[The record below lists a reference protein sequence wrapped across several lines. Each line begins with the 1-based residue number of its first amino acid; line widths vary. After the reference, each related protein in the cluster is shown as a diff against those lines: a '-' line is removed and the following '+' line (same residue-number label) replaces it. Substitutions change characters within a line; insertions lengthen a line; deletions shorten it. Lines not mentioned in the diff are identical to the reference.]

1 MALLREQKDYVSGQ
15 ELCQRFGVSR
25 TAVWKAIGQLKKE
38 GYAID
43 AVQNRGYRLADME
56 SIYGQNELSSRIKSQ
71 WAGHRL
77 HYFDSLGSTNAQAKL
92 EAEAGAAHGTLVVT
106 DMQTAGRGRRG
117 RDWSSPAGT
126 NVYFTLI
133 LRPDCEPNQ
142 ASMLTLVM
150 ALAVAK
156 GIARVTGLQADIKW
170 PNDIV
175 VNGKKVCGILTEMSL
190 EQDYIQYLVTGVG
203 INVRQQDF
211 APDIVNKATALEM
224 EGAGNVNRAE
234 LIAAI
239 MKAYEEDYQVFQAT
253 GSLAK
258 LRDTYDSMLVNRG
271 RKVVILDP
279 KGDYEGI
286 ARGIDDA
293 GQLLVELPSGEI
305 VKVYAGEVSVRGT
318 YGYV

>member
-1 MALLREQKDYVSGQ
+1 MSGQ

-38 GYAID
+38 GYAIE
-43 AVQNRGYRLADME
+43 AVQNRGYRLAGME
-56 SIYGQNELSSRIKSQ
+56 SIYGQNELSSRIQSQ
-71 WAGHRL
+71 WAGREL

-92 EAEAGAAHGTLVVT
+92 EAEAGAAHGTLVVA

-117 RDWSSPAGT
+117 RDWSSPAGI

-133 LRPDCEPNQ
+133 LRPDCMPNQ
-142 ASMLTLVM
+142 ASMMTLIM

-203 INVRQQDF
+203 INVRRQDF
-211 APDIVNKATALEM
+211 AQDIAHKATALEM
-224 EGAGNVNRAE
+224 EGADSVNRAE

-239 MKAYEEDYQVFQAT
+239 MKAYEEDYEVFRET

-258 LRDTYDSMLVNRG
+258 LRDSYNSMLVNRG
-271 RKVVILDP
+271 KQVVILDP

-293 GQLLVELPSGEI
+293 GQLLVELPGGE
-305 VKVYAGEVSVRGT
+305 VVEVYAGEVSVRGI

>member
-1 MALLREQKDYVSGQ
+1 MREQKDYVSGQ

-43 AVQNRGYRLADME
+43 AVQNRGYRLAGME

-71 WAGHRL
+71 WAGRRL

-133 LRPDCEPNQ
+133 LRPDCEPDQ

-156 GIARVTGLQADIKW
+156 GIAQVTGLQADIKW

-203 INVRQQDF
+203 INVRRQDF

-224 EGAGNVNRAE
+224 EGAGSVNRAE

-239 MKAYEEDYQVFQAT
+239 MKAYEESYQVFQAT

-258 LRDTYDSMLVNRG
+258 LRDSYDSMLVNRG
-271 RKVVILDP
+271 RQVVILDP

-293 GQLLVELPSGEI
+293 GQLLVELPSGE
-305 VKVYAGEVSVRGT
+305 VVEVYAGEVSVRGI